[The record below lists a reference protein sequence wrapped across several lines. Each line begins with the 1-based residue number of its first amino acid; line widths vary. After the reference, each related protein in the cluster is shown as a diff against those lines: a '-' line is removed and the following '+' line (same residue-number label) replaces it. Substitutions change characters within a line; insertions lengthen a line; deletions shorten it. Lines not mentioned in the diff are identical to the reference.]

1 MTRIAIFVEG
11 HTELIFMD
19 RLVQEFAHESGLAVE
34 HAQASGGSKRARR
47 WKIYKQ
53 VTPGTHHQFYVLIV
67 NCTGDSKVKSDILD
81 RYQGLVKAGYSLILG
96 LRDVYGQF
104 QYDDLPRLRASLSF
118 GLPREPVKIELF
130 LSVMEIEA
138 WFLAEHTHFQRLNP
152 KLTVQLIRDSFSFDP
167 SRDNLELRPHPS
179 EDIDRIYELAGFSY
193 AKKLNSLQRTVNLLD
208 LKFFL
213 ASVVCRFEDLERM
226 TALLAEFFERPAMTP
241 QCEIPATP

>member
-19 RLVQEFAHESGLAVE
+19 RLVQEFAQEAGLAVE

-53 VTPGTHHQFYVLIV
+53 VTPGAHHKFYVLIV

-81 RYQGLVKAGYSLILG
+81 RYHGLVKAGYSLIMG

-104 QYDDLPRLRASLSF
+104 RYEDVARLRSSLSF
-118 GLPREPVKIELF
+118 GLPREPIQIELF

-152 KLTVQLIRDSFSFDP
+152 KLTLQLIRDSFSFDP
-167 SRDNLELRPHPS
+167 SRDNLELRAHPS
-179 EDIDRIYELAGFSY
+179 EDMDHIYRLAGFSY
-193 AKKLNSLQRTVNLLD
+193 AKKVNSLQRTIDLLD

-226 TALLAEFFERPAMTP
+226 TATLAQFFERPALVP
-241 QCEIPATP
+241 ECEIA

>member
-19 RLVQEFAHESGLAVE
+19 RLVQEFAQEAGLAVE
-34 HAQASGGSKRARR
+34 HAQASGGAKRARR

-53 VTPGTHHQFYVLIV
+53 VTPGAHHKFYVLIV

-104 QYDDLPRLRASLSF
+104 RYEDLPRLRSTLSF
-118 GLPREPVKIELF
+118 GLPRKPVKIELF

-152 KLTVQLIRDSFSFDP
+152 KLSVQLIRDTFSFDP
-167 SRDNLELRPHPS
+167 AHDNLELRAHPS
-179 EDIDRIYELAGFSY
+179 EDLDRIYKLGGFSY
-193 AKKLNSLQRTVNLLD
+193 AKKLNSLQRTVELLD

-213 ASVVCRFEDLERM
+213 ASVVCRFEDLEGM
-226 TALLAEFFERPAMTP
+226 TATLARFFERPALAP
-241 QCEIPATP
+241 QCDLA